1 MLCRMPCSGQRTES
15 SHSSSARA
23 ATQRPWRDGVL
34 KLLCVCYM
42 HHVLFFD
49 FAGSKWMSRLT
60 ALRTP
65 APLALLFSRLGACSI
80 AVSSTTVG
88 LTTVCDMSGTS
99 YVPSPSAA
107 SWNRSIRSTHA
118 YCERI
123 GRCTGHARA
132 RYHTVWC
139 ECRIRQSR
147 GSLFFGWRILSAP
160 LRSRLTQNGCLLD
173 PLAKISEFEWFL
185 PAWLSVSGCYLPA
198 LSCLARFPPSLVC
211 TCLVARFWP
220 SRVSSFLSGSP
231 LAVSASCLLGC
242 WFCVFLAVAMTALFL
257 NPQLQAAKIKNAR
270 TTASHAIK
278 HITIYKHIYLY
289 Q

>member
-23 ATQRPWRDGVL
+23 ATQRPWSDGVL

-42 HHVLFFD
+42 HHVLFLD

-147 GSLFFGWRILSAP
+147 GSLFFGEGFSVLLFDLDWRRMVVFWTLWQRSASLSGSYLLGWASLAVTC
-160 LRSRLTQNGCLLD
+160 LRCPVWLVSRRL
-173 PLAKISEFEWFL
+173 WFV
-185 PAWLSVSGCYLPA
+185 PAWLRVSGRRASPLSFPA
-198 LSCLARFPPSLVC
+198 RLSPFQRRA
-211 TCLVARFWP
+211 CLVAGSACFWP
-220 SRVSSFLSGSP
+220 LQWPRCLWTRNYRQPKLKTRGQQLAMPSS
-231 LAVSASCLLGC
+231 
-242 WFCVFLAVAMTALFL
+242 
-257 NPQLQAAKIKNAR
+257 I
-270 TTASHAIK
+270 
-278 HITIYKHIYLY
+278 
-289 Q
+289 